1 MNNTKHTPGPWIIE
15 RLNSINENSLYITN
29 GKGRRGE
36 IAWVEPVLF
45 PKQMIF
51 NAKLIA
57 AAPEMLEA
65 LQAVM
70 NDSIEWDVIEKMVK
84 AAIKKATQ

>member
-1 MNNTKHTPGPWIIE
+1 MKHTPGPWVIE
-15 RLNSINENSLYITN
+15 RLNSTNENSLYITN

-45 PKQMIF
+45 PEQMNY

-57 AAPEMLEA
+57 AAPDLLEA

-70 NDSIEWDVIEKMVK
+70 NNDVEWDVIEKMVK
-84 AAIKKATQ
+84 SAIKKATQ